1 MNEHPIY
8 LCYARSKQEL
18 AVRDDL
24 RLIGADVWCGLVLE
38 GKPDPRRAGRKRATI
53 WTERVALPNYLWARM
68 SDEQYQHAF
77 GITKD
82 GVARSRVENLVGTV
96 QKIPDKS
103 ERYLREFQDRVEK
116 AYQIA
121 LRAKERG
128 EQAPPAFDAGQE
140 LLVVGGP
147 LVGLTAS
154 FRRIVEDA
162 EGVHVELETALTGK
176 MRVSPAHVKRAS

>member
-8 LCYARSKQEL
+8 LCYARSKQEI

-38 GKPDPRRAGRKRATI
+38 GKPDPKRAGRKRATI
-53 WTERVALPNYLWARM
+53 WTERPALPNHLWARL
-68 SDEQYQHAF
+68 SPHQFFESNKIKHLSR
-77 GITKD
+77 TKQI
-82 GVARSRVENLVGTV
+82 VPYKA
-96 QKIPDKS
+96 

-116 AYQIA
+116 AYEIA

-128 EQAPPAFDAGQE
+128 EQAPPAFDVGE
-140 LLVVGGP
+140 LLEVVGGP
-147 LVGLTAS
+147 FAGFVER

-176 MRVSPAHVKRAS
+176 MRVSPAHVRKAG